1 MMAMALLPR
10 DGESLRR
17 LIGRWSGAAG
27 CVALVHAGVAFAVVN
42 SPPPKSTAGDPPAAI
57 MIELA
62 PQPVAPDVPQQ
73 NLAVGPQT
81 VMSETSN
88 PSEREDEP
96 VKEETLKPET
106 EPTPQP
112 PEPPVEHEV
121 KSEADVPKLPQMSN
135 AEAVLDPKTPEIEPE
150 KEPEPEKAP
159 ETPPEPE
166 KEKVEKTPPKEEK
179 KKEQE
184 EKKPQERKKAAQST
198 TAPKPTES
206 QRAKTNAAPT
216 SGVSSSTSMASWRG
230 RVGAH
235 INRHKRHPGGGGG
248 TSSVA
253 FTIDRSGRVLSARLI
268 RSSGSAVLDQEAVSL
283 ARRASPVPPPPP
295 NIGGGTIVVTVPV
308 RFSR

>member
-1 MMAMALLPR
+1 MALLPR

-17 LIGRWSGAAG
+17 LLGRWSGAAG

-42 SPPPKSTAGDPPAAI
+42 WPPPKSTAGDPPAAI

-62 PQPVAPDVPQQ
+62 PLPVAPDVPQQ

-106 EPTPQP
+106 EPTPHP

-135 AEAVLDPKTPEIEPE
+135 AEAVLDPKTPETEPE
-150 KEPEPEKAP
+150 KKPEPEKAP

-166 KEKVEKTPPKEEK
+166 KE
-179 KKEQE
+179 
-184 EKKPQERKKAAQST
+184 
-198 TAPKPTES
+198 
-206 QRAKTNAAPT
+206 
-216 SGVSSSTSMASWRG
+216 
-230 RVGAH
+230 
-235 INRHKRHPGGGGG
+235 
-248 TSSVA
+248 
-253 FTIDRSGRVLSARLI
+253 
-268 RSSGSAVLDQEAVSL
+268 
-283 ARRASPVPPPPP
+283 
-295 NIGGGTIVVTVPV
+295 
-308 RFSR
+308 